1 VSDIELNPIV
11 LGPCLRDGEPGDWWG
26 KKCTQCTASHHT
38 PLGIVKCACP
48 HHGGPVTTAEGT
60 SMAAT
65 TRTTKDDA
73 DG

>member
-1 VSDIELNPIV
+1 MSDIELNPIV

-48 HHGGPVTTAEGT
+48 RCGRCGWRGIVLPTT
-60 SMAAT
+60 
-65 TRTTKDDA
+65 DDA
-73 DG
+73 